1 MKWRKWNIILHRDL
15 GYLCAGLTI
24 VYAVSGVAV
33 NHRGDWN
40 PTYKVEQTARKIGP
54 VVARDPQ
61 SPAVVT
67 GILRDLGLDDEY
79 RDTFLRSGTN
89 LEIFL
94 EGGSVSVD
102 LPTGDVVVES
112 VRNRRILREM
122 NFLHLNNPKK
132 LWTYLAD
139 LYAVCL
145 AVLAITGLFVLKGRN
160 GITGRGAWLTGIGV
174 ALPLVFL
181 FLYL

>member
-1 MKWRKWNIILHRDL
+1 MLVHTSVLDTQLHVRTNMHL
-15 GYLCAGLTI
+15 R
-24 VYAVSGVAV
+24 
-33 NHRGDWN
+33 H
-40 PTYKVEQTARKIGP
+40 
-54 VVARDPQ
+54 
-61 SPAVVT
+61 
-67 GILRDLGLDDEY
+67 RDLGLDDEY
-79 RDTFLRSGTN
+79 RDTFLRSETS

-94 EGGSVSVD
+94 DGGSVSVD
-102 LPTGDVVVES
+102 LPTGDAVVES
-112 VRNRRILREM
+112 VRNRRILSEM

-145 AVLAITGLFVLKGRN
+145 AILAITGLFVLKGRK

-174 ALPLVFL
+174 AVPLVFL